1 MISPKN
7 KYIDIM
13 NGIRIKVRE
22 NFDELQLWMNSGVGD
37 KEKLEG
43 LKSYINDRMS
53 FFQNVTSTV
62 IFT

>member
-22 NFDELQLWMNSGVGD
+22 NYDELELWMNSTVMEKD
-37 KEKLEG
+37 KLEG
-43 LKSYINDRMS
+43 IKNYLK
-53 FFQNVTSTV
+53 
-62 IFT
+62 